1 MRRPNGT
8 GSVYK
13 KKGNRRKPYIVEV
26 TLGYDHNGKRKSKT
40 IGTFEKRTDAWK
52 ALDEYFGNPELF
64 DAKKITFGDCWN
76 KMEQAK
82 ANLGISIKTYSIAKT
97 RCEHI
102 WNKPIQSLRLFD
114 LQNIIDKA
122 DVKPASKKTIKVAL
136 KAVYSLA
143 YENDYIEKNYAE
155 LIKLPTIGNSDL
167 HEPFTIDEIKTLW
180 QHTDDDAVKVI
191 LIYIYTGA
199 RPIELLKMQWDTV
212 NLEEQ
217 YMIGGVKTEA
227 GKNRHIPIA
236 DCILP
241 FMEYFKTKHSD
252 SLFGFKS
259 NFTIRDR
266 LSYLSKT
273 YGIGKHLPHDMR
285 HTFVTLANTY
295 DLKQVIVKRIIGHSR
310 GTNVTE
316 SVYTHT
322 THQQHLNEVNKLPFG
337 NNFN

>member
-1 MRRPNGT
+1 MRRPNGS

-26 TLGYDHNGKRKSKT
+26 TLGYDLNGKRKSKT
-40 IGTFEKRTDAWK
+40 IGSFEKRTDAWK

-64 DAKKITFGDCWN
+64 DAKKITFGDCWE
-76 KMEQAK
+76 KMAQIK
-82 ANLGISIKTYSIAKT
+82 SNLGISIKTYDIAKT
-97 RCEHI
+97 RCQHI
-102 WNKPIQSLRLFD
+102 WNRPIQSLRLFD
-114 LQNIIDKA
+114 LQNIIDNSN
-122 DVKPASKKTIKVAL
+122 VKPASKKTIKVAL
-136 KAVYSLA
+136 KAVFTLA

-155 LIKLPTIGNSDL
+155 MIKLPTIGNSSL
-167 HEPFTIDEIKTLW
+167 HQPFTIDELKILW
-180 QHTDDDAVKVI
+180 KHTSDDAVKLI

-199 RPIELLKMQWDTV
+199 RPIELLKLTWDTV

-217 YMIGGVKTEA
+217 YMIGGVKTAA
-227 GKNRHIPIA
+227 GKNRQIPIA

-259 NFTIRDR
+259 NSTIRDR

-322 THQQHLNEVNKLPFG
+322 THKQHLIEVNKLPFG
-337 NNFN
+337 NKFN